1 MEDFVMTA
9 DSRETDTEIMKAIF
23 KIDSKN
29 PERVWSDP
37 TQSEF
42 FAIWGIVTK
51 NGLIPSTDF
60 CWGDEGDTWFNN
72 YVWSLNG
79 YGIEQEVV

>member
-37 TQSEF
+37 TQAELIV
-42 FAIWGIVTK
+42 IWEVVTK

-60 CWGDEGDTWFNN
+60 CWGVEGSEWHKNFGN
-72 YVWSLNG
+72 SC
-79 YGIEQEVV
+79 